1 VLPILSQKIQKMST
15 LFMDMEYLPA
25 EIDASRSWFSLKAIV
40 DTDGQ
45 RITKTFLIQAT
56 DTKVLRA
63 ALKTCSIAQD
73 DYNVNAMAITD
84 VLDWLSTIDCN
95 VVASDNIHAD
105 LELICQCANR
115 LGHENIPLLTA
126 TPKKLESAEFEE
138 MFQNQLLNQWA
149 VKRKNPILR
158 ITEAKPK
165 IRLPKK

>member
-1 VLPILSQKIQKMST
+1 MST
-15 LFMDMEYLPA
+15 LFIDMEYLPA
-25 EIDASRSWFSLKAIV
+25 EIDVNRSWFSLKAIA

-56 DTKVLRA
+56 DTNVLRA
-63 ALKTCSIAQD
+63 ALKTCGIAQD

-84 VLDWLSTIDCN
+84 VLDWLSIIDCN

-105 LELICQCANR
+105 VELIRHHANR

-126 TPKKLESAEFEE
+126 TPKELDSAEFEE
-138 MFQNQLLNQWA
+138 MYQNQILNQGA

>member
-63 ALKTCSIAQD
+63 ALKTCGIAQD
-73 DYNVNAMAITD
+73 EYNVNAMAITD

-105 LELICQCANR
+105 VELIRHHANR

-126 TPKKLESAEFEE
+126 IPKELESAEFEE
-138 MFQNQLLNQWA
+138 MYQNQLLNQGA